1 MKKFMLVLFMLAASI
16 ATATEIRVP
25 FGPGGLSGQLAESLS
40 ASAFN
45 GSWKTTYLGN
55 CKIGESQFRAGTG
68 ELYILPLSF
77 TVNGDCRFDI
87 TADNVVDIPYS
98 QSLALCYRQ
107 QRSELGLKHFLDVD
121 SKKTVMSIHVLA
133 PVVSSWAKNLGLKQ
147 ARVISDGKAA
157 NVLASSFT
165 NEGDYFLLDT
175 TSAIKQTHLTCMFN
189 TGEKDIANFAPAMKK
204 AVPQAKNTV
213 VYQSQMLITPNP
225 ALKQKLLSDIA
236 VLKKSPEWK
245 RRVDDP
251 GIVSDPIQDLGKF
264 FSEQQQLLKD
274 INNR

>member
-1 MKKFMLVLFMLAASI
+1 MKKFVLILLMFAASI
-16 ATATEIRVP
+16 STATDIRVP

-55 CKIGESQFRAGTG
+55 CKIGETQFRAGTG

-87 TADNVVDIPYS
+87 TADNIVDIPYS
-98 QSLALCYRQ
+98 QSLALCHQRQ
-107 QRSELGLKHFLDVD
+107 RPELGLKHFLDVD

-133 PVVSSWAKNLGLKQ
+133 PVVSNWSKSLGLKQ
-147 ARVISDGKAA
+147 TRVISDGKAA

-175 TSAIKQTHLTCMFN
+175 SSAIKQPHLTCMFN

-204 AVPQAKNTV
+204 TLPQLKNTV
-213 VYQSQMLITPNP
+213 VYQSQMLITPSP

-251 GIVSDPIQDLGKF
+251 GIISDPIQDLGKF
-264 FSEQQQLLKD
+264 FNEQQQLLKD